1 MNKNSLEL
9 LKKELSDIKKECIIN
24 ISKNLFVLS
33 FFSALSPLASKSI
46 GLGYPF
52 VIDTNEAYRVSI
64 NQLNDNKKKKI
75 KTKIVYRDELKE
87 YEDFTKEL
95 LVFNNYKYDNTYTRD
110 VYVYELDSSIDD
122 YQDVIINYKDYMI
135 EDNMIDTYQENTY
148 DINEQEKV
156 NVIYCDIERDH
167 EYDESESIILNIFS
181 SIGYSAFLINVL
193 YICGG
198 NIYFYVKD
206 SYDKSDDIK
215 RKIKKLK

>member
-1 MNKNSLEL
+1 
-9 LKKELSDIKKECIIN
+9 
-24 ISKNLFVLS
+24 
-33 FFSALSPLASKSI
+33 
-46 GLGYPF
+46 
-52 VIDTNEAYRVSI
+52 
-64 NQLNDNKKKKI
+64 
-75 KTKIVYRDELKE
+75 
-87 YEDFTKEL
+87 
-95 LVFNNYKYDNTYTRD
+95 
-110 VYVYELDSSIDD
+110 
-122 YQDVIINYKDYMI
+122 
-135 EDNMIDTYQENTY
+135 MIDTYQENTY